1 MYNRYRGNS
10 GFVEHVDDSPPSPPS
25 EAFAPPQ
32 QEFAPPPPP
41 PPPQRNPAP
50 PPPPPPPEGG
60 GGWMGRLLDRFS
72 PNRLETEDLMLIAV
86 FYLLYRETG
95 DTDFLFLMAGVVLF

>member
-1 MYNRYRGNS
+1 
-10 GFVEHVDDSPPSPPS
+10 
-25 EAFAPPQ
+25 
-32 QEFAPPPPP
+32 
-41 PPPQRNPAP
+41 
-50 PPPPPPPEGG
+50 
-60 GGWMGRLLDRFS
+60 MGRLLDRFS